1 MILYTGGK
9 YQGKLLCALNDN
21 NYTDKDVCDFDKIEI
36 NQKAFINDASINS
49 SDDVLINQLKN
60 QIVLE
65 SGKKP
70 VWTNIEELIRK
81 MALAGFNQDQI
92 ENIITD
98 VVRSEW
104 PEVVIISEVG
114 GGVIPMKKEDNIF
127 REATGRVTVDVA
139 KLADKVKRVV
149 CGLTMDIK

>member
-9 YQGKLLCALNDN
+9 YQGKLLCALKDN
-21 NYTDKDVCDFDKIEI
+21 NYTDSDVCDFGKLEVI
-36 NQKAFINDASINS
+36 NEESDGVMTKS
-49 SDDVLINQLKN
+49 SDNISAIKLKD

-65 SGKKP
+65 ISKKP
-70 VWTNIEELIRK
+70 VWINVEELIRK
-81 MALAGFNQDQI
+81 MAFAGYNQDNI
-92 ENIITD
+92 ENTIID
-98 VVRSEW
+98 VVHSEQ

-114 GGVIPMKKEDNIF
+114 GGVIPMKKEENVF
-127 REATGRVTVDVA
+127 REASGRVTVDVA